1 VATPVFV
8 DTGAHYALTDANN
21 PDHAEAVRTLQ
32 KIERLR
38 HALITSNFVVSEVYT
53 LLLKRLGQKVALSY
67 VNGLRSGSTTLIRVT
82 VDDEERVWEILQQY
96 RDQDFSYVDATSF
109 AVMERL
115 NIGAFFAFD
124 THFSV
129 VRTRRGKASS
139 DVRFVA

>member
-8 DTGAHYALTDANN
+8 DTDAHYALADAND

-53 LLLKRLGQKVALSY
+53 LLMRRLGQKIALSY
-67 VNGLRSGSTTLIRVT
+67 VNGIRSGSTTLIRVT
-82 VDDEERVWEILQQY
+82 VDDEERAREMLQQY

-115 NIGAFFAFD
+115 NIGVFFAFG
-124 THFSV
+124 THFSIF
-129 VRTRRGKASS
+129 RTRRGKAFS